1 MYEDIELGITPYDR
15 QKEREEEQKNVEH
28 HDEQLAHQEVSL
40 WNIDDYPIE
49 EPKNLRSVLEQIV
62 YQEVILPYQVPGV

>member
-15 QKEREEEQKNVEH
+15 QKEREEEQKNFEH

>member
-15 QKEREEEQKNVEH
+15 QKEREEEQKNVEY